1 VTHIRIFV
9 SRRDRNSALR
19 WLAVL
24 VALFAVGAFALDRY
38 APALSDP
45 AALRAYVE
53 GFGIWAPV
61 VFVCL
66 QAAQVVVAPV
76 PGQVVVLL
84 GGYLFGTVAGVTYSL
99 VGATLGSAVAFW
111 LARRYGRR
119 YVERVVTESTL
130 ARFDRLTRNNAVPAL
145 FVAFLVPGLPD
156 DVLCFVGGLTE
167 VPIRRLVAVAALG
180 RLPSFLLVSVIGGE
194 LAGGR
199 VAVAV
204 VLAAALVAVAGLSYL
219 LRDRLLGRLER

>member
-1 VTHIRIFV
+1 
-9 SRRDRNSALR
+9 
-19 WLAVL
+19 
-24 VALFAVGAFALDRY
+24 
-38 APALSDP
+38 
-45 AALRAYVE
+45 
-53 GFGIWAPV
+53 
-61 VFVCL
+61 
-66 QAAQVVVAPV
+66 
-76 PGQVVVLL
+76 
-84 GGYLFGTVAGVTYSL
+84 
-99 VGATLGSAVAFW
+99 
-111 LARRYGRR
+111 
-119 YVERVVTESTL
+119 VTESTL

>member
-1 VTHIRIFV
+1 MTHIRIFV